1 MLYQEHEGCEKA
13 GGKKKRRMKA
23 IRAFSALPLM
33 TTRFHCKI
41 QTFNK
46 KANNTAH
53 IPHLPY
59 LFSAPPPPA
68 SNFMLYTRLSHHPIL
83 HTAPFLPML
92 SHAITTFSL
101 PYHSNLYASSLN
113 ALYLLPAAL
122 QPSLKYLISTYL
134 YASTY
139 ALFSPPSFPQPPCS

>member
-1 MLYQEHEGCEKA
+1 MMSPLITSTIQ
-13 GGKKKRRMKA
+13 
-23 IRAFSALPLM
+23 AFSALPLM

-46 KANNTAH
+46 KANGTAH
-53 IPHLPY
+53 VPHLPY
-59 LFSAPPPPA
+59 LFSAPHA
-68 SNFMLYTRLSHHPIL
+68 LLK
-83 HTAPFLPML
+83 
-92 SHAITTFSL
+92 SHALHTTFSSPNSPHNPFPPNAL
-101 PYHSNLYASSLN
+101 TCHSNLFIPIHSNLYASSLN

-139 ALFSPPSFPQPPCS
+139 ALFSPPSFPRPPYS